1 MNIIT
6 KLQEKLNL
14 VKIAVLSMLA
24 HLIAVINDDDDDDD
38 DAAHIFE
45 FYVVAPTKTNTENH
59 LDELNRCQVVL
70 NSKDTIRYAVLALYR
85 REGIK
90 YVLDTG
96 DALEPLAFP
105 NARLAIANY
114 ASTTGCNL
122 IALTQNIDGHC
133 DVLYRNGKIACYI
146 ADYDAIAKAAKSKD
160 FAAGDSFFDGMRNV
174 GTYSDEELAN
184 L

>member
-14 VKIAVLSMLA
+14 AKIAVLSMLA
-24 HLIAVINDDDDDDD
+24 HLIAVINDDDD

-59 LDELNRCQVVL
+59 LDELN
-70 NSKDTIRYAVLALYR
+70 SKDAIRYAVLALYR

-146 ADYDAIAKAAKSKD
+146 TDYDAIAKAAKSKD
-160 FAAGDSFFDGMRNV
+160 FAAGDSFFDGV
-174 GTYSDEELAN
+174 CCIGTYSEDELQN